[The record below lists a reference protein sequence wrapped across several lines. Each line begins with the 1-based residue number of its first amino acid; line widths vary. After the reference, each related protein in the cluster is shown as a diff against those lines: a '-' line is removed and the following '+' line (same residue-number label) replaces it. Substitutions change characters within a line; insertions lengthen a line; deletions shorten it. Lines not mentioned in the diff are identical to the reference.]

1 MPAYNA
7 ARWIGE
13 AIDSVLAQTYGELE
27 LVVSDN
33 ASTDDTAAIV
43 RSYDDPR
50 IRLEISSELI
60 PPVDNH
66 NRSVSLSRGSFVK
79 FLHADDL
86 LMPTCLEEMLTV
98 ALEDGL
104 VFAPR
109 EVLLDDAED
118 EESVAWRREHERLS
132 DQFAELAERNDG
144 RALFREI
151 LASGIDSNWVGE
163 PSAVMTSRA
172 CLDKVGLF
180 NVHVRQIADIDLW
193 LRIMLWYDVG
203 YIPHPLS
210 SYRHHAQSVTA
221 TNARL
226 GRDWPRMGAGAAG
239 RGILADER
247 RAGVG
252 CPPAQGGAPTGGSH
266 PGSPPRRQTVV
277 VGRGPS
283 DVRRLP
289 DARHGHAP
297 PVPAR
302 PAAGTSGA
310 SAASVKGPQARS
322 RSDTTSSAWGHAIP
336 NRGSS

>member
-43 RSYDDPR
+43 RSYDDER
-50 IRLEISSELI
+50 IRLETTSELI

-86 LMPTCLEEMLTV
+86 LMPTCLDEMLTV
-98 ALEDGL
+98 ALEDERIGL

-109 EVLLDDAED
+109 EILLDDAED

-132 DQFAELAERNDG
+132 DHFAELAERNDG

-163 PSAVMTSRA
+163 PSAVMASRA
-172 CLDKVGLF
+172 CLDEVGLF
-180 NVHVRQIADIDLW
+180 NVHERQIADVDLW

-210 SYRHHAQSVTA
+210 AYRHHAQSVTA

-226 GRDWPRMGAGAAG
+226 GRDWLDRLWVLESLAAEPS
-239 RGILADER
+239 LTSEER
-247 RAGVG
+247 ASVARLRKA
-252 CPPAQGGAPTGGSH
+252 AL
-266 PGSPPRRQTVV
+266 RQA
-277 VGRGPS
+277 
-283 DVRRLP
+283 VRTQ
-289 DARHGHAP
+289 ARHLAGGRLWSVGDLLTYGGYRTRAM
-297 PVPAR
+297 VTRR
-302 PAAGTSGA
+302 PYPHVRLSA
-310 SAASVKGPQARS
+310 SAEQA
-322 RSDTTSSAWGHAIP
+322 P
-336 NRGSS
+336 LP

>member
-1 MPAYNA
+1 MPSRPLVSVCMPAYNA

-98 ALEDGL
+98 ALEDERIGL

-226 GRDWPRMGAGAAG
+226 GRDWLDRVWVLEPLAAESSLTSDE
-239 RGILADER
+239 RASVARLRKAALRQAVRTQARHLAD
-247 RAGVG
+247 
-252 CPPAQGGAPTGGSH
+252 
-266 PGSPPRRQTVV
+266 
-277 VGRGPS
+277 
-283 DVRRLP
+283 RRLWSVGDLLTYGAYRTRAMVTRRP
-289 DARHGHAP
+289 YPHVRLPAP
-297 PVPAR
+297 AE
-302 PAAGTSGA
+302 
-310 SAASVKGPQARS
+310 QA
-322 RSDTTSSAWGHAIP
+322 P
-336 NRGSS
+336 LP